1 MKEMIAKFIRYP
13 VLGNVIVLTMLVF
26 GYFGLSSLKTT
37 FFPQMPSKVIII
49 QTFYPGASPKEI
61 EEGIIL
67 KIEDN
72 LKGITGIDRVTSVS
86 SENMGMIT
94 IELRT
99 GYDIDVALQD
109 VKNAVD
115 KISYFPVGMEK
126 PVIYK
131 QEMMDFAINF
141 ALYGDVD
148 LKTLKKYARRIER
161 DLREVD
167 GISKIT
173 LSGFPKEEIEIGLRE
188 DDLRKYQLT
197 FAQVSAAVQKAN
209 LRLTGGRIKGKK
221 EELLIRTN
229 TKGYYADELKDIVV
243 KTTPDGAIVR
253 LKDIADLRDRW
264 EENPNRAYYNGK
276 PSVEIDIST
285 TNNEDLFFTTRYVT
299 KYLKAFNAKHSDV
312 QAAIIRDGSKII
324 QERIDILTKNGIM
337 GMILVLLFLSAFL
350 NGRLSFWVA
359 ISIPIAFA
367 GVFALAPFVGM
378 TINVMSLLGMII
390 VVGMLVDDGIVIAE
404 NIYQHYERGESPYKA
419 AVNGTL
425 EVLPSVLSAVLTT
438 VVIFSTFF
446 FLEGGMG
453 DRTKD
458 LAFVVIAALLFSVVE
473 AAFILPAHVGHS
485 KALKVKPGQK
495 NWFERKS
502 EILLQWMR
510 ERLYAPQLRFVLKHP
525 LLALSIPLALLFIT
539 IGALKGSFVKTTFFP
554 NIEMDNTTISL
565 ELPAGTSAAVT
576 DSLLQTIEAATWRVN
591 ENYKKDY
598 HTKVNIITGVA
609 RKIGP
614 ETNKGVVN
622 VNFIPGEKRKVSSLQ
637 ITDLIRRE
645 TGTIPQ
651 AVNLEFGRSGHW
663 GKPIS
668 VAIIGDDLQEMRA
681 AKEDFKMQLR
691 KIKALKDVIDNDTPG
706 LREVNITLKPKAL
719 ALGLTPL
726 DVMNQ
731 VRAGFFGAEAQRI
744 QRGIDEVRIYV
755 RYKES
760 ERASMHQLANMRIRL
775 PNNREYPL
783 QEIAYLNVKRG
794 IMNINHLNTRRV
806 IKVEADVSNPKES
819 VTDLNANL
827 KANIIPVLKERY
839 PDLQFSFEGQSR
851 ESMKTKRSTMRV
863 LPPVLLLMFI
873 IIVINFRSFAQAA
886 IVFLLIPFG
895 LVGIVWGH
903 YIQGYILSVLS
914 MFGMIALA
922 GIMVN
927 DALVL
932 VSAMN
937 QRLKDGQD
945 FKTALYGAGISRFR
959 PILLTSLTTI
969 AGLGPLIFEKSFQ
982 AQFLSPMAISVAY
995 GLLFATFLN
1004 LLLLPA
1010 LLTLVN
1016 KFKVYGFWLLK
1027 GEKPQPKDVEP
1038 AVREEA
1044 FIKEL

>member
-13 VLGNVIVLTMLVF
+13 VLGNVIVVTLLIF

-37 FFPQMPSKVIII
+37 FFPQIPSKVIII
-49 QTFYPGASPKEI
+49 QTIYPGASPKEI

-72 LKGITGIDRVTSVS
+72 LKGVTGIDRVTSVS
-86 SENMGMIT
+86 SENSGIIT
-94 IELRT
+94 VELRT
-99 GYDIDVALQD
+99 GYNIDVALQD
-109 VKNAVD
+109 VKNAID

-141 ALYGDVD
+141 AIHGDVD
-148 LKTLKKYARRIER
+148 LRTLKKYARHIER
-161 DLREVD
+161 DLLEVD

-173 LSGFPKEEIEIGLRE
+173 LSGFPREEIEIGLRE

-197 FAQVSAAVQKAN
+197 FAQISAAVQKAN
-209 LRLTGGRIKGKK
+209 LRLTGGRIKGKR
-221 EELLIRTN
+221 EELLIRADS
-229 TKGYYADELKDIVV
+229 KGYYAKDLKDIVV
-243 KTTPDGAIVR
+243 KSTADGAVVR
-253 LKDIADLRDRW
+253 LKDVADLRDRW
-264 EENPNRAYYNGK
+264 EENPNRAYFNGK
-276 PSVEIDIST
+276 PAVEIDITT
-285 TNNEDLFFTTRYVT
+285 TNNEDLFFTVNYVK
-299 KYLKAFNAKHSDV
+299 KYLKKFNARQSEV
-312 QAAIIRDGSKII
+312 QATVIRDGSKII

-337 GMILVLLFLSAFL
+337 GMILVLLFLSVFL

-367 GVFALAPFVGM
+367 GMFALAPFVGI

-390 VVGMLVDDGIVIAE
+390 VIGMLVDDGIVIAE
-404 NIYQHYERGESPYKA
+404 NIYQHYERGETPYKA

-425 EVLPSVLSAVLTT
+425 EVLPSVISAVLTT

-458 LAFVVIAALLFSVVE
+458 LAYVVIAALLFSVVE
-473 AAFILPAHVGHS
+473 ATFILPAHVGHS

-495 NWFERKS
+495 NWFERNS
-502 EILLQWMR
+502 EKLLKWMR
-510 ERLYAPQLRFVLKHP
+510 EKLYAPQLRFVLKHS
-525 LLALSIPLALLFIT
+525 LLALSIPLALMVIT

-565 ELPAGTSAAVT
+565 DLPAGTSTTVT
-576 DSLLQTIEAATWRVN
+576 DSLLKKIERAVWQVN
-591 ENYKKDY
+591 DQYKKEHDGEI
-598 HTKVNIITGVA
+598 NIITGVS

-614 ETNKGVVN
+614 ETNKGKVN
-622 VNFIPGEKRKVSSLQ
+622 VNFIPGEQRDVSSIG
-637 ITDLIRRE
+637 ITDLIRKA
-645 TGTIPQ
+645 TGPIPE
-651 AVNLEFGRSGHW
+651 ASNLEFGRSSHW
-663 GKPIS
+663 GKPVSI
-668 VAIIGDDLQEMRA
+668 AIIGDNLEEIRA
-681 AKEDFKMQLR
+681 AKEDLKKELR
-691 KIKALKDVIDNDTPG
+691 KIQALKDVIDNDPPG

-731 VRAGFFGAEAQRI
+731 VRSGFFGAEAQRI
-744 QRGIDEVRIYV
+744 QRGIDEVRVYV

-760 ERASMHQLANMRIRL
+760 ERATINQLANMRIRM
-775 PNNREYPL
+775 PNNQEYPL
-783 QEIAYLNVKRG
+783 QEIATLTVKRG
-794 IMNINHLNTRRV
+794 IMSINHLNTRRV
-806 IKVEADVSNPKES
+806 IKVEADVSDPKES

-827 KANIIPVLKERY
+827 RAGILPVLKERY
-839 PDLQFSFEGQSR
+839 PDVEFNFEGQSR
-851 ESMKTKRSTMRV
+851 ESNKTKRSTMRV
-863 LPPVLLLMFI
+863 LPPILLLMFI
-873 IIVINFRSFAQAA
+873 IIVINFRSFFQAI
-886 IVFLLIPFG
+886 IVFTLIPFG

-903 YIQGYILSVLS
+903 YIQGYIISVLS

-932 VSAMN
+932 VNAMN
-937 QRLKDGQD
+937 QRLKEGQD
-945 FKTALYGAGISRFR
+945 FKTALYEAGISRFR

-969 AGLGPLIFEKSFQ
+969 AGLGPLIFETSFQ

-1004 LLLLPA
+1004 LLLLPS
-1010 LLTLVN
+1010 LLNLIN
-1016 KFKVYGFWLLK
+1016 KAKVYVFWLWR
-1027 GEKPQPKDVEP
+1027 GQKPTPESVEP
-1038 AVREEA
+1038 AVREDV
-1044 FIKEL
+1044 FIQGL

>member
-1 MKEMIAKFIRYP
+1 MIAKFIRYP

-37 FFPQMPSKVIII
+37 FFPQMPSKIIII

-86 SENMGMIT
+86 SENTGKIT

-99 GYDIDVALQD
+99 GYNIDVALQD

-188 DDLRKYQLT
+188 DDLRKYGLT

-243 KTTPDGAIVR
+243 KTTPQGAIVR

-264 EENPNRAYYNGK
+264 EENPNRAYYDGK

-299 KYLKAFNAKHSDV
+299 KYLKEFNAKHKDV

-350 NGRLSFWVA
+350 NSRLSFWVA

-419 AVNGTL
+419 AVSGTL

-438 VVIFSTFF
+438 VVIFATFF

-485 KALKVKPGQK
+485 KALKKKPGQK

-502 EILLQWMR
+502 EIFLKWMR
-510 ERLYAPQLRFVLKHP
+510 EKLYAPQLRFVLKHP
-525 LLALSIPLALLFIT
+525 LLALSIPLALLMIT

-565 ELPAGTSAAVT
+565 ELPSGTPAAIT

-598 HTKVNIITGVA
+598 HTDINIITGVA

-614 ETNKGVVN
+614 ETNKGQVN
-622 VNFIPGEKRKVSSLQ
+622 VNFIPGEMRKVSSLQ

-645 TGTIPQ
+645 TGKIPQ

-681 AKEDFKMQLR
+681 AKEDLKKQLR

-706 LREVNITLKPKAL
+706 LREVNIVLKPKAL

-760 ERASMHQLANMRIRL
+760 ERASLRQLANMRIRL

-783 QEIAYLNVKRG
+783 QEIATLTVKRG

-827 KANIIPVLKERY
+827 KANIIPVLQERY
-839 PDLQFSFEGQSR
+839 PDLEFSFEGQSR
-851 ESMKTKRSTMRV
+851 ESMKTKRSTLRV
-863 LPPVLLLMFI
+863 LPPILLLMFI
-873 IIVINFRSFAQAA
+873 IVVINFRSFAQAI
-886 IVFLLIPFG
+886 IVFSLIPFG

-945 FKTALYGAGISRFR
+945 FKTALYEAGISRFR

-1016 KFKVYGFWLLK
+1016 KFKVYGFWLFK
-1027 GEKPQPKDVEP
+1027 GQKPQPKDVEP

>member
-1 MKEMIAKFIRYP
+1 MIAKFIRYP

-37 FFPQMPSKVIII
+37 FFPQMPSKIIII

-86 SENMGMIT
+86 SENTGKIT

-99 GYDIDVALQD
+99 GYNIDVALQD

-188 DDLRKYQLT
+188 DDLRKYGLT

-243 KTTPDGAIVR
+243 KTTPQGAIVR

-264 EENPNRAYYNGK
+264 EENPNRAYYDGK

-299 KYLKAFNAKHSDV
+299 KYLKEFNAKHKDV

-350 NGRLSFWVA
+350 NSRLSFWVA

-419 AVNGTL
+419 AVSGTL

-485 KALKVKPGQK
+485 KALKKKPGQK

-502 EILLQWMR
+502 EILLKWMR
-510 ERLYAPQLRFVLKHP
+510 EKLYAPQLRFVLKHP
-525 LLALSIPLALLFIT
+525 LLALSIPLALLMIT

-565 ELPAGTSAAVT
+565 ELPSGTPAAIT

-598 HTKVNIITGVA
+598 HTDINIITGVA

-614 ETNKGVVN
+614 ETNKGQVN
-622 VNFIPGEKRKVSSLQ
+622 VNFIPGEMRKVSSLQ

-645 TGTIPQ
+645 TGKIPQ
-651 AVNLEFGRSGHW
+651 AVNLEFGRSSHW

-681 AKEDFKMQLR
+681 AKEDLKKQLR

-706 LREVNITLKPKAL
+706 LREVNIVLKPKAL

-760 ERASMHQLANMRIRL
+760 ERASLRQLANMRIRL

-783 QEIAYLNVKRG
+783 QEIATLTVKRG

-827 KANIIPVLKERY
+827 KANIIPVLQERY
-839 PDLQFSFEGQSR
+839 PDLEFSFEGQSR
-851 ESMKTKRSTMRV
+851 ESMKTKRSTLRV
-863 LPPVLLLMFI
+863 LPPILLLMFI
-873 IIVINFRSFAQAA
+873 IVVINFRSFAQAI
-886 IVFLLIPFG
+886 IVFSLIPFG

-945 FKTALYGAGISRFR
+945 FKTALYEAGISRFR

-1016 KFKVYGFWLLK
+1016 KFKVYGFWLFK
-1027 GEKPQPKDVEP
+1027 GQKPQPEDVEP

>member
-13 VLGNVIVLTMLVF
+13 VLGNVIVLTMLIF

-37 FFPQMPSKVIII
+37 FFPQMPSKVIVI

-86 SENMGMIT
+86 SENMGQIT
-94 IELRT
+94 VELRT
-99 GYDIDVALQD
+99 GYNIDVALQD

-131 QEMMDFAINF
+131 MEMMDFAINF
-141 ALYGDVD
+141 AIYGDVD

-161 DLREVD
+161 DLLEVD

-173 LSGFPKEEIEIGLRE
+173 ISGFPKEEIEIGLRE
-188 DDLRKYQLT
+188 DDLRKYHLT
-197 FAQVSAAVQKAN
+197 FAQVSAAVQKSN

-229 TKGYYADELKDIVV
+229 TKGYHANELKDIVV
-243 KTTPDGAIVR
+243 KTTADGAIVR
-253 LKDIADLRDRW
+253 LKDVADLRDRW

-276 PSVEIDIST
+276 PAVEIDIST
-285 TNNEDLFFTTRYVT
+285 TNNEDLFFTTKYVT
-299 KYLKAFNAKHSDV
+299 KYLKEFNAKHRDV
-312 QAAIIRDGSKII
+312 QATVIRDGSKII

-337 GMILVLLFLSAFL
+337 GMILVLLFLSIFL

-367 GVFALAPFVGM
+367 GMFALAPFTGM

-404 NIYQHYERGESPYKA
+404 NIFQHYERGETPYKA

-425 EVLPSVLSAVLTT
+425 EVLPSVISAVLTT

-458 LAFVVIAALLFSVVE
+458 LAYVVIAALLFSLVE

-495 NWFERKS
+495 NWFERNNEK
-502 EILLQWMR
+502 LLKWMR
-510 ERLYAPQLRFVLKHP
+510 DKLYAPQLRFVLKHS
-525 LLALSIPLALLFIT
+525 LLALSIPVALMIIT

-565 ELPAGTSAAVT
+565 ELPSGTSAAVT
-576 DSLLQTIEAATWRVN
+576 DSLLQTIEHAVWQVN
-591 ENYKKDY
+591 EQYKKKHKGDI
-598 HTKVNIITGVA
+598 NIITGIS
-609 RKIGP
+609 RKVGP
-614 ETNKGVVN
+614 ETNKGKLN
-622 VNFIPGEKRKVSSLQ
+622 VNFIPGEERDISSIE
-637 ITDLIRRE
+637 ITDRIRRA
-645 TGTIPQ
+645 TGTIPN
-651 AVNLEFGRSGHW
+651 AVNLEFGRSSHW
-663 GKPIS
+663 GKPVS
-668 VAIIGDDLQEMRA
+668 LAIIGDNLEEMRA
-681 AKEDFKMQLR
+681 AKEDLKKELR

-731 VRAGFFGAEAQRI
+731 VRSGFFGAEAQRI

-760 ERASMHQLANMRIRL
+760 ERATINQLANMRIRL
-775 PNNREYPL
+775 PNNKEYPL
-783 QEIAYLNVKRG
+783 QEIANLNVKRG
-794 IMNINHLNTRRV
+794 IMSINHLNTRRV
-806 IKVEADVSNPKES
+806 IKVEADVANPKES

-827 KANIIPVLKERY
+827 RANIIPVLKARY
-839 PDLQFSFEGQSR
+839 PELEFNFEGQSR
-851 ESMKTKRSTMRV
+851 ESRKTQRSTMKV
-863 LPPVLLLMFI
+863 LPPILLLMFI
-873 IIVINFRSFAQAA
+873 IVVINFRSFLQAVV
-886 IVFLLIPFG
+886 VFLLIPFG

-937 QRLKDGQD
+937 QRLKQGKD
-945 FKTALYGAGISRFR
+945 FKTALFEAGVSRFR

-1010 LLTLVN
+1010 LLNLFN
-1016 KFKVYGFWLLK
+1016 KAKVYVFWLLQGK
-1027 GEKPQPKDVEP
+1027 KPAPEDVEP

-1044 FIKEL
+1044 FIKGL

>member
-99 GYDIDVALQD
+99 GYNIDVALQD

>member
-99 GYDIDVALQD
+99 GYNIDVALQD

-299 KYLKAFNAKHSDV
+299 KYLKEFNAKHSDV

-502 EILLQWMR
+502 ETLLKWMR
-510 ERLYAPQLRFVLKHP
+510 EKLYAPQLRFVLKHP

-645 TGTIPQ
+645 TGKIPQ

-783 QEIAYLNVKRG
+783 QEIAYLSVKRG

-839 PDLQFSFEGQSR
+839 PDLEFSFEGQSR

-863 LPPVLLLMFI
+863 LPPILLLMFI
-873 IIVINFRSFAQAA
+873 IIVINFRSFAQAL
-886 IVFLLIPFG
+886 IVFSLIPFG

-937 QRLKDGQD
+937 QRLKEGQD
-945 FKTALYGAGISRFR
+945 FKTALYQAGISRFR

-1016 KFKVYGFWLLK
+1016 KLKVYGFWLLK